1 MIDYSPHMFAGVEKT
16 RKLAISTA
24 CLPGIERGLV
34 SNSILGSGCYNF
46 RWHDGLRKHLP
57 LPEPVGNIT
66 SSLIKSQSCLQHV
79 VFWVFDSPFD
89 LDPSTLENV
98 PGLPRSLS
106 ESSKVLKKDSHAEID
121 DHSNN
126 PEAYK
131 ELIHTALRIL
141 IAEKCKESP

>member
-46 RWHDGLRKHLP
+46 RWHDGLRKHLL
-57 LPEPVGNIT
+57 LPEPQGQGFIVFPALKIKLYANI
-66 SSLIKSQSCLQHV
+66 LILFFIYELIGEKLLV
-79 VFWVFDSPFD
+79 AIKAV
-89 LDPSTLENV
+89 
-98 PGLPRSLS
+98 R
-106 ESSKVLKKDSHAEID
+106 KAEID